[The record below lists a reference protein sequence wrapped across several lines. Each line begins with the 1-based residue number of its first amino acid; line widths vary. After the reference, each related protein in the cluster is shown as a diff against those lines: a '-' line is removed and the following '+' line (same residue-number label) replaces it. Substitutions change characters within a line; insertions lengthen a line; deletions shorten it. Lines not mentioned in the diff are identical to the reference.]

1 MDSKSAETLE
11 FDKVLKIL
19 ANYTGFSAGNALA
32 LALQPAIDEVEAV
45 RWQEETAEAVA
56 LLESGSDITIG
67 PTKDVREAIDRADR
81 RYMLLTEDFLGIRDT
96 VTAARTLRRKIE
108 KVRETYPRLWE
119 MAELVEEC
127 PGLVSSINKTIDDRG
142 EVLDS
147 ASSQL
152 AKIRREMR
160 ITHGRILERLRG
172 MLTSH
177 GTYLQEPI
185 ISQRGGRYVLPVRAE
200 SKGNVRGIVHDQS
213 GSGATVWIEPMSTVD
228 LNNDHRQMQ
237 MAEEKEIAKILT
249 ELTLQISDQGE
260 SIVRVV
266 ERMAEFDLLFA
277 KAKYAG
283 RINAIM
289 PTFVPWRK
297 SGQTEGVSTH
307 PGSTVW
313 FKSARHPLLD
323 PEEVIP
329 TNLIVPEDIFMV
341 LITGPNTG
349 GKTVSLKTAGLMI
362 LMAQSG
368 MHVPCTEAR
377 LTFFENVWADIGDE
391 QSIEQNLSTFS
402 AHMTNMIRILDNADD
417 RAFVV
422 LDELGSGTDPAEGAA
437 LASAIIDFLRDHGST
452 VFTATHYP
460 ELKAYA
466 TSTEGVTNASLL
478 FDLETLS
485 PTYEMTIGLPGK
497 SNALAI
503 AKRLGL
509 DNSVLDGAMG
519 RLGIGN
525 NETEQLLDS
534 IYDMRERIA
543 SEEAG
548 ARLARR
554 RAERDREKLQTRLE
568 EIQIERDRVLKEARN
583 QVEEELD
590 QIRKEINRARKQ
602 VGQAESKNMLKKLGK
617 QIDDIEQRPLA
628 SLTQTP
634 LIDSVM
640 PKTPKGQQ
648 PRKLRVGD
656 TVFIKTINTKGEI
669 ISLSK
674 TEAEIAVGRLH
685 MRAALKEVEFRGRP
699 VQQDE
704 PISVPQTASPGI
716 ELDLR
721 GMRIDEGLAKMEKH
735 LDRAILSR
743 VPWVRVIH
751 GKGTGRL
758 RDAVRQE
765 LKKNPRIIGWEEG
778 QRGEG
783 GAGVTIARL
792 EKVKKNEAVGQPS

>member
-1 MDSKSAETLE
+1 
-11 FDKVLKIL
+11 
-19 ANYTGFSAGNALA
+19 
-32 LALQPAIDEVEAV
+32 LQSAIDEVEAT
-45 RWQEETAEAVA
+45 RWQEETAEAYA
-56 LLESGSDITIG
+56 LLESGSEATVG
-67 PTKDVREAIDRADR
+67 PTKDVREAIDRANR
-81 RYMLLTEDFLGIRDT
+81 HFMLLTEDFLGIRNT

-108 KVRETYPRLWE
+108 KVRETYTHLWE
-119 MAELVEEC
+119 VAELIEEC
-127 PGLVSSINKTIDDRG
+127 PGIVSTINKTIDERG

-147 ASSQL
+147 ASTQL

-160 ITHGRILERLRG
+160 VTHGRILERLRG
-172 MLTSH
+172 MLASH

-200 SKGNVRGIVHDQS
+200 SKGNIRGIVHDQS
-213 GSGATVWIEPMSTVD
+213 GSGATVWVEPLSTVD
-228 LNNDHRQMQ
+228 LNNDHRQLQ
-237 MAEEKEIAKILT
+237 MAETKEIEKILT
-249 ELTLQISDQGE
+249 ELTLQIADQGDE
-260 SIVRVV
+260 IIRIV
-266 ERMAEFDLLFA
+266 ERMAEFDLIFA

-283 RINAIM
+283 RINAIK
-289 PTFVPWRK
+289 PIFVPWRK
-297 SGQTEGVSTH
+297 SKLGEAGAMH
-307 PGSTVW
+307 PGSTIW
-313 FKSARHPLLD
+313 FKSARHPLIK
-323 PEEVIP
+323 PAEVVP
-329 TNLIVPEDIFMV
+329 TNLTVPEDVFMV

-349 GKTVSLKTAGLMI
+349 GKTVSLKTCGLMI
-362 LMAQSG
+362 LMAQCG
-368 MHVPCTEAR
+368 LHVPCTEAR
-377 LTFFENVWADIGDE
+377 LSFFENVWADIGDE

-402 AHMTNMIRILDNADD
+402 AHMTNMIRILTNADD

-478 FDLETLS
+478 FDLQTLS

-509 DNSVLDGAMG
+509 DTSILDGALA
-519 RLGIGN
+519 RLGVGN

-534 IYDMRERIA
+534 IYDMRDRIA

-568 EIQIERDRVLKEARN
+568 EIQTERDRVLQEARTE
-583 QVEEELD
+583 VERELE
-590 QIRKEINRARKQ
+590 QIRHEINRARKQ
-602 VGQAESKNMLKKLGK
+602 VGQAESKNMLKNLGK
-617 QIDDIEQRPLA
+617 QIDSIEARPLA
-628 SLTQTP
+628 SLTKTP

-640 PKTPKGQQ
+640 PKEPKDQK
-648 PRKLRVGD
+648 PRKLRIGD
-656 TVFIKTINTKGEI
+656 EVFIKTLNANGAI
-669 ISLSK
+669 IMLTK

-685 MRAALKEVEFRGRP
+685 MRAALKEIEFRGRP
-699 VQQDE
+699 VYQDE
-704 PISVPQTASPGI
+704 PISVPNTPSPGI

-721 GMRIDEGLAKMEKH
+721 GMRIDEGLARMEQH

-758 RDAVRQE
+758 RDAVRAE
-765 LKKNPRIIGWEEG
+765 LKKNPRILSWEEG
-778 QRGEG
+778 KNGEG
-783 GAGVTIARL
+783 GAGVTVARL
-792 EKVKKNEAVGQPS
+792 EKVKKEEVTG